1 MPSRSHINDV
11 VPYLIVADASAALSF
26 YVVGLGA
33 VEDHRLLMPDGKVGH
48 AELRF
53 GARRVYLAD
62 EFPDEGQLAP
72 QPGTRSPVG
81 LVLHVDDVDVAVQQ
95 ARAAGA
101 TIDRD
106 VAEEIFGARSAW
118 LSDPFGHR
126 WNLQQ
131 QVRAMTTAEMQSAIN
146 ERA

>member
-1 MPSRSHINDV
+1 MPSKSHIDDV

-26 YVVGLGA
+26 YVVGFGA
-33 VEDHRLLMPDGKVGH
+33 VEDHRLTMPDGKVGH

-53 GARRVYLAD
+53 GARRVYVAD

-72 QPGTRSPVG
+72 QPGSRSPAA
-81 LVLHVDDVDVAVQQ
+81 LVLHVDDVDAAIQR

-101 TIDRD
+101 TLDRD
-106 VAEEIFGARSAW
+106 VVEEFFGARSAW

-126 WNLQQ
+126 WNVQQ
-131 QVRAMTTAEMQSAIN
+131 QVRAMTAAEMQAAIN
-146 ERA
+146 EHE